1 MLQTKR
7 IFQLILILF
16 LFFSLATPMSAQEQ
30 KDTTNNSKV
39 CATYF
44 TGIGCPHCSQADPLV
59 LGELPNR
66 YSDFIL
72 IEYEI
77 YQNRNNGALLN
88 QYHSNY
94 GMSYGVPSIILDENS
109 IYTGDRNILNKLEAK
124 IQQRSSNSCPLPQG
138 EKVSFESLD
147 LNSLPQTPKIWSNN
161 RILKKCDCAPSQKQ
175 VDGDKLKK
183 LITAPA
189 EEIPSIVK
197 QTDFQS
203 IKAKPSPLSGGSID
217 FEHAVKLNGWILQW
231 NGPGLEQA
239 ASGNNSNNTAGTSTS
254 ANNFTSAQAAANFS
268 WGKIFALAAAD
279 AVNPCALAVL
289 ALILTAILTYN
300 PKNRKNVIWAG
311 LAFVSSVFLMYLV
324 YGLIII
330 KFFQLIQSL
339 TMVRLYLYK
348 ILGVVAII
356 LGILNIK
363 DFFAY
368 SPGSMG
374 TEMPLSMRP
383 KLKRMVSR
391 ITSPAGAFG
400 IGIFVTLFLLPC
412 TIGPYVICC
421 GALSVAGYIQ
431 ALPKLIVYNLIF
443 VLPMLVI
450 VGIVYAGLRNV
461 QDVSAWKE
469 KHITKL
475 HLTAGLI
482 MLLLG
487 VVMLLGWI

>member
-1 MLQTKR
+1 MLHTKR
-7 IFQLILILF
+7 VFQFALILF
-16 LFFSLATPMSAQEQ
+16 LFFSPALPVLAQEQ
-30 KDTTNNSKV
+30 ENSDNGPKV

-44 TGIGCPHCSQADPLV
+44 TGIGCPHCAQTDPLV

-66 YSDFIL
+66 YSDLIL

-94 GMSYGVPSIILDENS
+94 GMSYGIPGMIFDSNS
-109 IYTGDRNILNKLEAK
+109 IYTGDRSILNQVENK
-124 IQQRSSNSCPLPQG
+124 IRQASSNPCPLLNG
-138 EKVSFESLD
+138 KTTSFKDLD
-147 LNSLPQTPKIWSNN
+147 WNSLPQTPKIWASN
-161 RILKKCDCAPSQKQ
+161 RILSQCDCAPSQQK
-175 VDGDKLKK
+175 VDNETLKK
-183 LITAPA
+183 LLTVSA
-189 EEIPSIVK
+189 ENIPSIVK
-197 QTDFQS
+197 KTDFQA
-203 IKAKPSPLSGGSID
+203 ITGKPSPLSGGSIE

-239 ASGNNSNNTAGTSTS
+239 ASGDDQNGTSGADSS
-254 ANNFTSAQAAANFS
+254 AHSFKSTPAAANFG

-300 PKNRKNVIWAG
+300 PKNKKNVIWAG
-311 LAFVSSVFLMYLV
+311 LAFVSSVFIMYLF

-339 TMVRLYLYK
+339 TVVRLYLYK
-348 ILGVVAII
+348 ILGVIAII

-363 DFFAY
+363 DFFVY
-368 SPGSMG
+368 TPGSAG
-374 TEMPLSMRP
+374 TEMPLSLRP

-421 GALSVAGYIQ
+421 GALSWAGYIQ

-475 HLTAGLI
+475 HLTA
-482 MLLLG
+482 
-487 VVMLLGWI
+487 